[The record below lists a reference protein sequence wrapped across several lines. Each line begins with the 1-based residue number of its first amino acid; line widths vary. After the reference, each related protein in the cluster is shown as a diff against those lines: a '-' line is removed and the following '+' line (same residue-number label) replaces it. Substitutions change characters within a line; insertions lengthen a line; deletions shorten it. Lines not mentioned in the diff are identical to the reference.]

1 MNLELGTEKL
11 EWRDYPIVKKW
22 RYDYPVLV
30 STEYTNVTDKQ
41 TVDGLTARETAHDGI
56 GTMAHN
62 WQPSPKPARTT
73 PTPQPHHNHS
83 TLTLNGCGVGV
94 VSVWCGCGVVVV
106 SVWLWYG
113 CGVGVVVVRAGLG
126 EGCHLWATVYVTR
139 LTWDYALHR
148 GLLPNLFK
156 PHDRPGIWFGS
167 ENKLSYWW
175 DSSRCDKISGSSN
188 HKCSRVV
195 LSKWLN

>member
-94 VSVWCGCGVVVV
+94 VSVWCGCGV
-106 SVWLWYG
+106 S
-113 CGVGVVVVRAGLG
+113 VVRAGSG
-126 EGCHLWATVYVTR
+126 EGCHLWVTVHRPHVCI
-139 LTWDYALHR
+139 LHSISR
-148 GLLPNLFK
+148 QTLVKRFAKVIDRNLVPLFY
-156 PHDRPGIWFGS
+156 RPQ
-167 ENKLSYWW
+167 
-175 DSSRCDKISGSSN
+175 
-188 HKCSRVV
+188 CSIH
-195 LSKWLN
+195 